1 MRRPKQKP
9 HVNPYK
15 DSTPPY
21 LYDVF
26 YTFVSADGKK
36 RTHVSAGFP
45 METPEPQKAL
55 QQWKNSH
62 ITPQFV
68 LDNLIDVWVK
78 PRERKWDGY
87 QFSPSWFSGGIV
99 WRDSDL

>member
-1 MRRPKQKP
+1 MRRSNQKP
-9 HVNPYK
+9 HVSPYCNGF
-15 DSTPPY
+15 PPY

-45 METPEPQKAL
+45 METPEPQIAL
-55 QQWKNSH
+55 QQWKDSYL
-62 ITPQFV
+62 TPQFV

-78 PRERKWDGY
+78 PRTRNYYGGY
-87 QFSPSWFSGGIV
+87 ENSPSWFSGGIV
-99 WRDSDL
+99 WRES